1 MSAFSSVIG
10 IACFVSLAISFVD
23 MICPEKKFEKQLKVI
38 FSLIFVISVA
48 MPFLKGNI
56 ILDFPEI
63 DIVSSD
69 ISLKNQHYNDEIIK
83 QIKKNVEEGLQNE
96 LLAKNLHT
104 EEISVNVNISDNN
117 SISISKVIFYTK
129 NSETE
134 EEIYSEIRKILGDE
148 TEIIRGK

>member
-1 MSAFSSVIG
+1 M
-10 IACFVSLAISFVD
+10 
-23 MICPEKKFEKQLKVI
+23 
-38 FSLIFVISVA
+38 
-48 MPFLKGNI
+48 
-56 ILDFPEI
+56 
-63 DIVSSD
+63 SSD

-83 QIKKNVEEGLQNE
+83 QIEKNVEEGLRNE

-148 TEIIRGK
+148 TEIIRGQ